1 MEKPETQAMRLIKL
15 PEDIS
20 PNNIRLVISKNRAD
34 FLVLCFY
41 WGSSPQGQEYWDAR
55 CQGAVELSRKDI
67 NYLTILMHLGPDA
80 KLYVSEKAAE
90 LLESYYE
97 EV

>member
-1 MEKPETQAMRLIKL
+1 MEKPETQAMRLVKL

-20 PNNIRLVISKNRAD
+20 PGNLRGVISKNKVNL
-34 FLVLCFY
+34 LVLCFY
-41 WGSSPQGQEYWDAR
+41 WGSSPQGLNYWRQR
-55 CQGAVELSRKDI
+55 CRGAVELSRKDI